1 MADLDDEIQARI
13 DAAVAAATAPLLAE
27 IAALK
32 SVDAQDAQDDAEL
45 AALDVVVRAQGLSA
59 VATVARLQAKLTA
72 MLRTSDVDQ

>member
-1 MADLDDEIQARI
+1 MGNLTEQDI
-13 DAAVAAATAPLLAE
+13 AE
-27 IAALK
+27 L
-32 SVDAQDAQDDAEL
+32 L